1 MGAIILLLLIFLF
14 TRPTTPD
21 VSKYN
26 KQKREID
33 SLSNNIKALQKEQI
47 ELNKSLLTQYAK
59 IDSLNKEITTTE
71 KELTQTRA
79 YYGNK
84 IKDITSSSPAEL
96 NEFFTERY

>member
-47 ELNKSLLTQYAK
+47 KLNKSLLTQYAK

-71 KELTQTRA
+71 KELIQTRI

-84 IKDITSSSPAEL
+84 IKNITSSSPAEL